1 MNQHY
6 IGDELNAFQLA
17 KKWKSYWVDSLF
29 SVIPRGF
36 NTVEIGSGLGGNSR
50 IISIFS
56 SSYIGIEPDEHLVS
70 VARINNP
77 ELDFISG
84 DIRCLSYSTEP
95 RVLIYADVL
104 EHIEEDSKELLTA
117 SSLLVRGSYIGI
129 LVPAHQRLFSNF
141 DKSVGHYRRYSD
153 ESLRALVPPEFSILS
168 VRELDSIG
176 YVLSRM
182 SKKFL
187 NRGKISKLQVRVW
200 DSLIPASRLVDAL
213 GLFPGKSLLM
223 VLKKL

>member
-1 MNQHY
+1 M
-6 IGDELNAFQLA
+6 DL
-17 KKWKSYWVDSLF
+17 KSVGCSIVKH
-29 SVIPRGF
+29 SA
-36 NTVEIGSGLGGNSR
+36 GN
-50 IISIFS
+50 
-56 SSYIGIEPDEHLVS
+56 
-70 VARINNP
+70 
-77 ELDFISG
+77 
-84 DIRCLSYSTEP
+84 IRCLSYSAEP

>member
-6 IGDELNAFQLA
+6 IGDELTAFQFA

-29 SVIPRGF
+29 SVIPRGLA
-36 NTVEIGSGLGGNSR
+36 TIEIGSGLGGNSK
-50 IISIFS
+50 IISNFS
-56 SSYIGIEPDEHLVS
+56 SSYVGIEPDAHLVS
-70 VARINNP
+70 IAQTNNP
-77 ELDFISG
+77 ELDFICG
-84 DIRCLSYSTEP
+84 DLSCLDYSTEL

-104 EHIEEDSKELLTA
+104 EHIEEDAKELLIA
-117 SSLLVRGSYIGI
+117 SSLLSRNSYIGI
-129 LVPAHQRLFSNF
+129 LVPAHQLLFSSF
-141 DKSVGHYRRYSD
+141 DRSVGHYRRYSD
-153 ESLRALVPPEFSILS
+153 ESLKALVPPEFAIVS

-176 YVLSRM
+176 YLLSRL

-187 NRGKISKLQVRVW
+187 NRGKISKLQVRMW
-200 DSLIPASRLVDAL
+200 DSLVPASKLVDSL